1 MTAIETFDTEPVC
14 AFVEADENLR
24 NVVGPGALVALQDS
38 ETRWSIGRKLIEVVH
53 GWRLEPAPNGVSVNL
68 AVDHLTARV
77 SDAAQSMEFTQ

>member
-14 AFVEADENLR
+14 AFVETDGNLR
-24 NVVGPGALVALQDS
+24 TVMGPGAHCALEDS
-38 ETRWSIGRKLIEVVH
+38 ETRGSIGRKLVEVAR
-53 GWRLEPAPNGVSVNL
+53 GWRREPAPNGVSVNL